1 MTANSEGRGLVAIGR
16 RTYPHP
22 REGVAWPRH
31 HRQCGGAESHRHSGV
46 LYGALIGADNDP
58 LRLFIGYL
66 IGGGVMIIGGVTELL
81 LGVPAQQETL
91 RGRRPAPVR
100 GRPAAQGRLFPQ
112 HAALRDRRIGRRMT
126 GNVTMAPAW
135 AGPVMVVSH

>member
-1 MTANSEGRGLVAIGR
+1 MTANSQGRGLVAIGRR

-31 HRQCGGAESHRHSGV
+31 HRQCGGAGSHRHSGV
-46 LYGALIGADNDP
+46 LYGALIGAGNDP

-81 LGVPAQQETL
+81 PGVPAQQETL
-91 RGRRPAPVR
+91 EAVARPLSVVAPLHK
-100 GRPAAQGRLFPQ
+100 AAYSPSMQPSGTGAS
-112 HAALRDRRIGRRMT
+112 AA
-126 GNVTMAPAW
+126 A
-135 AGPVMVVSH
+135 

>member
-1 MTANSEGRGLVAIGR
+1 MTANPEGRGLVAIGRR

-81 LGVPAQQETL
+81 LGV
-91 RGRRPAPVR
+91 
-100 GRPAAQGRLFPQ
+100 
-112 HAALRDRRIGRRMT
+112 
-126 GNVTMAPAW
+126 MAPAW

>member
-16 RTYPHP
+16 RRTYPHL

-31 HRQCGGAESHRHSGV
+31 HRQCGSAGSHRHSGV
-46 LYGALIGADNDP
+46 LYGALIGAGNDP

-81 LGVPAQQETL
+81 LGVPASRKPLEAVA
-91 RGRRPAPVR
+91 RPLSVVVPLHK
-100 GRPAAQGRLFPQ
+100 AAYSPSMQPSGTGAS
-112 HAALRDRRIGRRMT
+112 AA
-126 GNVTMAPAW
+126 A
-135 AGPVMVVSH
+135 